1 MQQLLEPED
10 PNDKRRVIRLG
21 STGMEEALRKLG
33 LTGADGEASAQEPQP
48 ESAEEKPPHPESSGV
63 NDELVD
69 QFFDSIMGR
78 LFEGD
83 GALDKDEFDRLLKV
97 AMPINDPPRTKAT
110 EEQLRRDRAVRR
122 GEELGGHETAEK
134 YDLHDS
140 PRETTHV
147 GRYGGSAWIDAGGDV
162 LAMWAASSRGGPAF
176 VVIEINGDKVH
187 VPTKVLSEMTN
198 RVISHINGR
207 LPDDSEKWRF

>member
-1 MQQLLEPED
+1 MQQLSVPED

-21 STGMEEALRKLG
+21 STEMEEALRKLG
-33 LTGADGEASAQEPQP
+33 LTRTNGEAPAQEPQP
-48 ESAEEKPPHPESSGV
+48 EPVEEKAPHPESSGV

-69 QFFDSIMGR
+69 QFFNGIMGR

-83 GALDKDEFDRLLKV
+83 GALDEDEFDRLLKV

-140 PRETTHV
+140 PRETTNV

-162 LAMWAASSRGGPAF
+162 VAMWAASSGSGPAF
-176 VVIEINGDKVH
+176 VVIEVNGDKVY
-187 VPTKVLSEMTN
+187 VPTKVLSEMAN
-198 RVISHINGR
+198 RVLNHISGQ
-207 LPDDSEKWRF
+207 LPDDSDKWRF

>member
-1 MQQLLEPED
+1 MQQLSVPED

-21 STGMEEALRKLG
+21 STEMEEALRKLG
-33 LTGADGEASAQEPQP
+33 LTKANGEASTQESQP

-69 QFFDSIMGR
+69 QFFSCSMGR

-83 GALDKDEFDRLLKV
+83 GALDVEEFDRLLKV

-122 GEELGGHETAEK
+122 GEQLGGHETAEK

-140 PRETTHV
+140 PRETMNV
-147 GRYGGSAWIDAGGDV
+147 GRYGGSAWIDGSGDV
-162 LAMWAASSRGGPAF
+162 LAMWAASSGSGPAF
-176 VVIEINGDKVH
+176 VIIEVNGDKVY
-187 VPTKVLSEMTN
+187 VPARVLSEMAN
-198 RVISHINGR
+198 RVLSHISGQ